1 MTPNLI
7 RQAAV
12 MLSNLL
18 EFNSPADAKLSEF
31 FRNNRDLG
39 TKERAFVAESV
50 YGVLRRLR
58 FLSTV
63 TANDDNDPDDARKL
77 ILAWLLR
84 VQGMSI
90 RELEPMLNEQQKEWA
105 HLIKAKST
113 ENMPLAV
120 QEMCIRDS
128 HKPAT

>member
-12 MLSNLL
+12 MLSNIL

-63 TANDDNDPDDARKL
+63 TANDAVSYTHLDVYKRQECSNPPINRTA
-77 ILAWLLR
+77 
-84 VQGMSI
+84 
-90 RELEPMLNEQQKEWA
+90 PME
-105 HLIKAKST
+105 ST
-113 ENMPLAV
+113 PNW
-120 QEMCIRDS
+120 
-128 HKPAT
+128 PANQ

>member
-18 EFNSPADAKLSEF
+18 EFNSPADVKLSEF

-50 YGVLRRLR
+50 YGV
-58 FLSTV
+58 
-63 TANDDNDPDDARKL
+63 
-77 ILAWLLR
+77 
-84 VQGMSI
+84 
-90 RELEPMLNEQQKEWA
+90 
-105 HLIKAKST
+105 
-113 ENMPLAV
+113 
-120 QEMCIRDS
+120 
-128 HKPAT
+128 

>member
-12 MLSNLL
+12 VLSNLL
-18 EFNSPADAKLSEF
+18 TFSGPADAKLGEF
-31 FRNNRDLG
+31 FRNNRELG

-63 TANDDNDPDDARKL
+63 TANAEDDPDDARKL
-77 ILAWLLR
+77 ILAYLCACR
-84 VQGMSI
+84 V
-90 RELEPMLNEQQKEWA
+90 
-105 HLIKAKST
+105 
-113 ENMPLAV
+113 
-120 QEMCIRDS
+120 
-128 HKPAT
+128 

>member
-7 RQAAV
+7 RQAAMV
-12 MLSNLL
+12 LSNLL

-58 FLSTV
+58 FL
-63 TANDDNDPDDARKL
+63 RL
-77 ILAWLLR
+77 ISPIPSSYFCDL
-84 VQGMSI
+84 
-90 RELEPMLNEQQKEWA
+90 
-105 HLIKAKST
+105 
-113 ENMPLAV
+113 
-120 QEMCIRDS
+120 
-128 HKPAT
+128 

>member
-7 RQAAV
+7 RQAAIV
-12 MLSNLL
+12 LSNLL
-18 EFNSPADAKLSEF
+18 EFSGPADAKLSEF

-63 TANDDNDPDDARKL
+63 KKKL
-77 ILAWLLR
+77 IVKTHDDDYLSRHEIGEHFSWRMQTHKWPRQR
-84 VQGMSI
+84 V
-90 RELEPMLNEQQKEWA
+90 KE
-105 HLIKAKST
+105 
-113 ENMPLAV
+113 
-120 QEMCIRDS
+120 
-128 HKPAT
+128 